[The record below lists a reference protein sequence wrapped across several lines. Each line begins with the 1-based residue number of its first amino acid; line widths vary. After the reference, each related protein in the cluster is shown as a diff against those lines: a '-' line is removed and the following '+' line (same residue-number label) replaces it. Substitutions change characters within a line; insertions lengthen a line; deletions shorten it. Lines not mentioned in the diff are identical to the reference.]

1 MKTHNL
7 LLALPLLFLAA
18 CHTTKPET
26 SRFAKADV
34 SGDGKLSLA
43 EASDYMV
50 LEVFTARDANGDK
63 QMTAAEWNPV
73 NDAFSAKTFRS
84 RDTNMDGFVTL
95 KEATD
100 YAAKHGSFKK
110 PFQEADVNKD
120 NFINADEA
128 HAYAGSKEGPMR

>member
-1 MKTHNL
+1 MVV
-7 LLALPLLFLAA
+7 LAA
-18 CHTTKPET
+18 CQTTKTESP
-26 SRFAKADV
+26 RFAKADV
-34 SGDGKLSLA
+34 DRDGKLSLQ

-63 QMTAAEWNPV
+63 RMTMAEWNPG
-73 NDAFSAKTFRS
+73 NDAFSTKTFRS
-84 RDTNMDGFVTL
+84 RDADKDGFVTL

-100 YAAKHGSFKK
+100 YATKHGSFKK